1 MLHIVI
7 FDEIDAICKTRGSV
21 RDGTGVSDSVVNQ
34 LLSKIDGVDSLN
46 NVLIIGM
53 TNRKV
58 RIASAVSKKA
68 IVRLGPALST
78 SCACSLFPEK
88 RRSGYFLCNSALQSA
103 IKTRLSSVTHPLLS
117 CCPPARPRCSLHARP
132 VRICW
137 SVHVCFFVGIAR
149 QDMIDDALLR
159 PGRLEVHVEIG
170 LPDEAGRLQILQI
183 HTRGM
188 VRG

>member
-58 RIASAVSKKA
+58 RIVLE
-68 IVRLGPALST
+68 VG
-78 SCACSLFPEK
+78 
-88 RRSGYFLCNSALQSA
+88 GHNSSRQHVDHTNRAKYLVHA
-103 IKTRLSSVTHPLLS
+103 TCTYLLSSS
-117 CCPPARPRCSLHARP
+117 
-132 VRICW
+132 
-137 SVHVCFFVGIAR
+137 
-149 QDMIDDALLR
+149 
-159 PGRLEVHVEIG
+159 
-170 LPDEAGRLQILQI
+170 
-183 HTRGM
+183 
-188 VRG
+188 

>member
-58 RIASAVSKKA
+58 RVFTLM
-68 IVRLGPALST
+68 RW
-78 SCACSLFPEK
+78 
-88 RRSGYFLCNSALQSA
+88 R
-103 IKTRLSSVTHPLLS
+103 
-117 CCPPARPRCSLHARP
+117 
-132 VRICW
+132 
-137 SVHVCFFVGIAR
+137 
-149 QDMIDDALLR
+149 
-159 PGRLEVHVEIG
+159 
-170 LPDEAGRLQILQI
+170 
-183 HTRGM
+183 
-188 VRG
+188 

>member
-58 RIASAVSKKA
+58 V
-68 IVRLGPALST
+68 
-78 SCACSLFPEK
+78 F
-88 RRSGYFLCNSALQSA
+88 YF
-103 IKTRLSSVTHPLLS
+103 IFV
-117 CCPPARPRCSLHARP
+117 
-132 VRICW
+132 V
-137 SVHVCFFVGIAR
+137 VFFVKEGVFLA
-149 QDMIDDALLR
+149 
-159 PGRLEVHVEIG
+159 
-170 LPDEAGRLQILQI
+170 
-183 HTRGM
+183 
-188 VRG
+188 VRYESRTYRVDVVFCLFGFV